1 MQGKSDRS
9 IARGRSTVAY
19 PGQVLDGLR
28 HRIQTGAGGEVR
40 GATVRRVL
48 GYLRPHRL
56 ALAAALGCLLLGS
69 LLALAPYLVVERLI
83 NHLTHPNGSFG
94 AIVGLAGIGLALV
107 LVSGLVGVL
116 RSWIVLRITT
126 DTVAQVRR
134 ELMQRLL
141 GQSIGYFTGER
152 GGELMSR
159 LLNDVGVV
167 ESALGDSALSVVGSA
182 ITVVICVIVMAIVQ
196 WQLALVTIVT
206 LPLLVVTL
214 RRARRPVYQ
223 TRRDLQERVAAFTVH
238 AQEVLSLSGIM
249 LVKTFGRE
257 PEERRRS
264 FALADDLRLSDLRA
278 GMTARWVGLAFQF
291 AQALAPLAL
300 LLAGAWLIERDDATL
315 GSVIAF
321 VTVLSVRFGAALAA
335 TGTGLVSVIGAL
347 PAWDRIFSV
356 LDAEPGIR
364 ELPAARVH
372 EDIQG
377 AVSFAEVSFS
387 YPRQTRPALDG
398 ITLNVAP
405 GQLVALVGPSG
416 AGKTTLTS
424 LLARFYDPQSGSV
437 RIDGHDL
444 RELSV
449 SSIAG
454 AIGLVLQDTYL
465 FHGTLRENL
474 LYARP
479 DADQAALDAACRDAY
494 LDPLL
499 TELPDGLDTVVGER
513 GHRLSGGEKQR
524 VAIARVILKDAPI
537 LILDEA
543 TSHLDT
549 ASERYVQAALAR
561 AFTGRTSFVIAHRL
575 STVLAADLIVV
586 LDRGRVIEQG
596 THAELIAQGGVYA
609 SLYALQFRGGRPDVA
624 LSL

>member
-1 MQGKSDRS
+1 M
-9 IARGRSTVAY
+9 
-19 PGQVLDGLR
+19 
-28 HRIQTGAGGEVR
+28 
-40 GATVRRVL
+40 
-48 GYLRPHRL
+48 
-56 ALAAALGCLLLGS
+56 
-69 LLALAPYLVVERLI
+69 
-83 NHLTHPNGSFG
+83 
-94 AIVGLAGIGLALV
+94 
-107 LVSGLVGVL
+107 L

-126 DTVAQVRR
+126 DTVAQLRR

-159 LLNDVGVV
+159 LLNDVNAV
-167 ESALGDSALSVVGSA
+167 EAAIGDSALSVVGSA
-182 ITVVICVIVMAIVQ
+182 ITLVICVIVMAVVQ
-196 WQLALVTIVT
+196 WQLALVTIAT

-214 RRARRPVYQ
+214 RRARRPVYR
-223 TRRDLQERVAAFTVH
+223 TRRDLQERLAAFTVH

-257 PEERRRS
+257 SDERRRS
-264 FALADDLRLSDLRA
+264 FELADDLRRSDLHA
-278 GMTARWVGLAFQF
+278 GMTARWVGLAFQL

-300 LLAGAWLIERDDATL
+300 LLAGAWLIEHDDATL

-335 TGTGLVSVIGAL
+335 TGTGIVSVIGSL
-347 PAWDRIFSV
+347 PAWDRIFTV
-356 LDAEPGIR
+356 LDTEPEVR
-364 ELPAARVH
+364 ELPSAQVH

-377 AVSFAEVSFS
+377 AVSFVDVSFR
-387 YPRQTRPALDG
+387 YPRQARPALDG
-398 ITLNVAP
+398 FTLNVSP

-424 LLARFYDPQSGSV
+424 LLARFYDPHLGNV
-437 RIDGHDL
+437 RIDGRDL

-449 SSIAG
+449 ASIAG
-454 AIGLVLQDTYL
+454 AIGLVLQDIYL
-465 FHGTLRENL
+465 FHGTLRDNL
-474 LYARP
+474 LYARSS
-479 DADQAALDAACRDAY
+479 ADQAALEAACRDAY
-494 LDPLL
+494 LDSLIAD
-499 TELPDGLDTVVGER
+499 LPEGLDTVVGER

-586 LDRGRVIEQG
+586 LDRGRTVEQG
-596 THAELIAQGGVYA
+596 THSELLGRGGLYA
-609 SLYALQFRGGRPDVA
+609 SLYELQFRGGRPDADLA
-624 LSL
+624 LSC